1 MNCFRYHSALHRTR
15 KAQAIMDE
23 LDSNYLSRESITQS
37 DFEQL
42 KLLCD
47 AVRDYLHG
55 IEQDLSAL

>member
-1 MNCFRYHSALHRTR
+1 MSYFRLHSALHRTR

-23 LDSNYLSRESITQS
+23 LDSNYLSRKSITQT
-37 DFEQL
+37 DFEQV

-47 AVRDYLHG
+47 AVQDYLHG

>member
-1 MNCFRYHSALHRTR
+1 MNYFRLHSALHRTR

-23 LDSNYLSRESITQS
+23 LDINYLSRESITQS
-37 DFEQL
+37 DFEQM

-47 AVRDYLHG
+47 VVRDYLHG

>member
-1 MNCFRYHSALHRTR
+1 MNYFRFHSALHRTR

-23 LDSNYLSRESITQS
+23 MDSNYMSRDSITQT
-37 DFEQL
+37 DFEQV

-55 IEQDLSAL
+55 IEQDLSEL

>member
-1 MNCFRYHSALHRTR
+1 MNYFRFHSALHRTR

-23 LDSNYLSRESITQS
+23 LDSNYLSRDSITQT
-37 DFEQL
+37 DFEQA

>member
-1 MNCFRYHSALHRTR
+1 MNYFRFHSALHRTR
-15 KAQAIMDE
+15 KYM
-23 LDSNYLSRESITQS
+23 SRDSITQT
-37 DFEQL
+37 DFEQV